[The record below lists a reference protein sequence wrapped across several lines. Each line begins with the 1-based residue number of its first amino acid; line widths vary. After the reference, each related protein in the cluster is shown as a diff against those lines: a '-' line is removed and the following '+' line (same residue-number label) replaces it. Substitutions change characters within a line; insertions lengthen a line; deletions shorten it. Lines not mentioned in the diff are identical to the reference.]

1 MVRTQIQLTEEQ
13 IHRAKALARRK
24 GVSMAEVIR
33 QALDAATR
41 ELERTDEVR
50 RRATAIIGCVRSGLG
65 DLSTNH
71 DAYLTED
78 LGE

>member
-1 MVRTQIQLTEEQ
+1 MVHITEEQ
-13 IHRAKALARRK
+13 IRKAKALACRR

-65 DLSTNH
+65 DLSANH
-71 DAYLTED
+71 DVYLTED
-78 LGE
+78 LAE